1 MPVTFAPVR
10 TATLKESIVEVLV
23 DAVISGKLKPG
34 DRLNESELSRQ
45 LGVSRAPIREAL
57 QQLQEQGLVEN
68 HPRRGMFVVNLEQ
81 EGAQKINSLRLI
93 LEPEALDLC
102 RVHRTPEGE
111 KKLYDLVAR
120 MEQKSNMNA
129 IEATRL
135 DLEFHRAI
143 WSQTGN
149 EYLEKTLSSL
159 TAPLFAYATLTKPKQ
174 EKMRMI
180 LDSHRPLLD
189 YILAKKPRK
198 TAQQI
203 IWEHLD
209 LRWEQPDKYWSH
221 HPAPQS
227 P

>member
-1 MPVTFAPVR
+1 MPVTFTPVR
-10 TATLKESIVEVLV
+10 TATLKESILEVLV

-68 HPRRGMFVVNLEQ
+68 QPRRGMFVVNLEQ

-102 RVHRTPEGE
+102 RLHRTPEGE
-111 KKLYDLVAR
+111 KRLQDLVAR
-120 MEQKSNMNA
+120 MDQRSAMTA

-135 DLEFHRAI
+135 DLDFHRTI

-149 EYLEKTLSSL
+149 EYLEKTLTSL

-189 YILAKKPRK
+189 YILTKRPRK
-198 TAQQI
+198 TAHQVI
-203 IWEHLD
+203 REHLE
-209 LRWEQPDKYWSH
+209 LRWDDPGRYCSESQ
-221 HPAPQS
+221 AS
-227 P
+227 PH